1 MEKHGKLSEYWKCGI
16 YCYQEGSYVDKTG
29 LIAFIN
35 HTLDTTDKL
44 TCVSRPRRFGKSFA
58 AKMLYAYYDQS
69 CDSHALFDGLEISQD
84 PSYEKYINRYPV
96 IYLDITLL

>member
-35 HTLDTTDKL
+35 HTLDITLFISRGENIKDIVKRINDEVMEEVAEIFGEEIRGTDL
-44 TCVSRPRRFGKSFA
+44 AETLIRA
-58 AKMLYAYYDQS
+58 AKSSGKKFIMIID
-69 CDSHALFDGLEISQD
+69 E
-84 PSYEKYINRYPV
+84 
-96 IYLDITLL
+96 